1 MIADALLDE
10 PSTKTDTL
18 PEHLK
23 HSPPEIGRLRKMFEV
38 HRDNTGPNRILA
50 ERDRDYYDGPE
61 QLNSEIRRILKARMQ
76 PPIYSN
82 RIRPAIDG
90 ILGVLEAAKVDPRA
104 YPRNPSGGDEN
115 ASDVATKT
123 LRFIADINR
132 FQQTKLDCAENFLIE
147 GICAAIL
154 EGAPDDVPVT
164 QIRYEEFFFDPYSR
178 RPDFKDAKYLGIAK
192 WMDESDVR
200 RMYPEAYAKIGDA
213 FSPGQGSMGALDATW
228 GDRPENVATWV
239 DRSRR
244 RLMVVEVYYNETKV
258 PENRAQWYRCVYVAQ
273 GILDHDISAYKNP
286 KTGETLCPIEAQS
299 CYVDR
304 KNNRYGRIRDSIPIQ
319 DEVNARR
326 SRLLH
331 LANSRQIQ
339 EVSPGAAVTDPDTA
353 RAEAA
358 RADGVIPSGWQLVP
372 TTDMAA
378 GQQLLL
384 AESKSEIERMGPT
397 PAVLGRQGEQGQ
409 SGRARQVLQQAGMT
423 EIARPLG
430 RLEDWETRCYRAMW
444 LRAQQFWTSQMFVR
458 VTDEVRA
465 PEFLKINEPAVDQQ
479 GNPVPDVDPQSGQP
493 KMQPAPGPDGQ
504 PQIDPNTGQ
513 PAMVPVQKINNRIAE
528 MDMDIIIDTAPD
540 TANLEQE
547 IWSELLE
554 LSKSVPIGT
563 PQFMIALEM
572 SPLPDKQRIIDR
584 IKAWQKEQQGQPDPA
599 VEKAKELELAQKQ
612 ADVENKHADTEV
624 KLATVAQD
632 YFEMGIQSV
641 TVAPADVQAQAQHL
655 AQIVQPQQA
664 PQQLPHPGAPPMNGM
679 PAQAG

>member
-1 MIADALLDE
+1 MITDTLLDG

-18 PEHLK
+18 PESLK
-23 HSPPEIGRLRKMFEV
+23 HNPPEIGRLRKMFEV
-38 HRDNTGPNRILA
+38 HRDTTNENRGKA
-50 ERDRDYYDGPE
+50 ELDRDYYDGKQLSDEIKAVLKLRRQPE
-61 QLNSEIRRILKARMQ
+61 VI
-76 PPIYSN
+76 SN

-104 YPRNPSGGDEN
+104 FPRNPSDEN
-115 ASDVATKT
+115 SSDVASKT
-123 LRFIADINR
+123 LRYIVDINR

-147 GICAAIL
+147 GICAAII
-154 EGAPDDVPVT
+154 EGAADDVPVG
-164 QIRYEEFFFDPYSR
+164 QIRYEEFFYDPFSR

-192 WMDESDVR
+192 WMDEGDIR
-200 RMYPEAYAKIGDA
+200 RMYPDEYAKLGDA

-228 GDRPENVATWV
+228 NDRPESVGVWV
-239 DRSRR
+239 DRARR
-244 RLMVVEVYYNETKV
+244 RLMIVEVYYNEVKP
-258 PENRAQWYRCVYVAQ
+258 PEARAQWYRCVYVAQ
-273 GILDHDISAYKNP
+273 GILAHDISAYRNP
-286 KTGETLCPIEAQS
+286 KTNETLCPIEAQS

-304 KNNRYGRIRDSIPIQ
+304 KNNRYGRIRDSISIQ
-319 DEVNARR
+319 DEINARR

-339 EVSPGAAVTDPDTA
+339 EREMGASVVDPNTA
-353 RAEAA
+353 RSEAA
-358 RADGVIPSGWQLVP
+358 RADGIIPAGWQLVP

-397 PAVLGRQGEQGQ
+397 PAVLGRAGGQDQ

-465 PEFLKINEPAVDQQ
+465 PEFIKINEPAVDEQ
-479 GNPVPDVDPQSGQP
+479 GQPMPEMDPQTGQP
-493 KMQPAPGPDGQ
+493 KMQPVQGPDGQ
-504 PQIDPNTGQ
+504 PQVDPQTGQ
-513 PAMVPVQKINNRIAE
+513 PAMQPVQKINNRIAQ

-547 IWSELLE
+547 VWAELIE

-572 SPLPDKQRIIDR
+572 SPLPDKQRVLDR
-584 IKAWQKEQQGQPDPA
+584 IKAWQKEQHGQPDPA
-599 VEKAKELELAQKQ
+599 AEEAKATELAGMK
-612 ADVENKHADTEV
+612 ADVAKTISETEENN
-624 KLATVAQD
+624 ATVAKT
-632 YFEMGIQSV
+632 YFEMGRASV
-641 TVAPADVQAQAQHL
+641 GNPDEPVRDNAMHL
-655 AQIVQPQQA
+655 ETPTEMMPQPEQP
-664 PQQLPHPGAPPMNGM
+664 PQPMPEGM
-679 PAQAG
+679 PAQ